1 MIKIIK
7 KLFSE
12 DRKFYLRVLAL
23 ALPIALQSLITIGVN
38 MLDTIMVGRLSEEA
52 LSAASLANQ
61 FITIYH
67 IFCMGLGMGA
77 SVLVSRY
84 WGMRENEPQK
94 AAEALKKTVC
104 IMVRLTLGLALL
116 FAVVTA
122 VMPAAVMGMYTP
134 EESIISLGVIYFKY
148 SIATYFFL
156 GLSLVCTIVLR
167 SVGQVRMP
175 LYVSIGAFFV
185 NLVANYGLIF
195 GRLGMPR
202 MGIAGAA
209 LGTLIARVFEAGV
222 SCGYLFFF
230 DRGIGFRLRHLF
242 MKTGDLVGEYIRI
255 SIPVLVSDGIL
266 AIGNNTV
273 AMVVGHL
280 SMAFVAANA
289 VTSVTQQMSNVLA
302 QGVAQ
307 AGAIVTGQ
315 TLGEGER
322 DKALSQGYT
331 FLGMGLGLGLFAAL
345 VIRLISG
352 PVIRAYSMSRET
364 TEVARQLMDA
374 IGFIMIF
381 QSTNSIM
388 TKGVLRGGGDT
399 RMLMLADNIFLWLL
413 SIPLGLLA
421 GFELG
426 LPAFWIYTCLKADQI
441 AKTVWCVFRLR
452 GGKWIKKITTGKN
465 GEEKGLPA
473 N

>member
-1 MIKIIK
+1 MKIIK

-12 DRKFYLRVLAL
+12 DKAFYIRVLTL

-52 LSAASLANQ
+52 LSATSLANQ
-61 FITIYH
+61 FINIYH

-84 WGMRENEPQK
+84 WGMRESEPQK

-116 FAVVTA
+116 FAIVTA
-122 VMPAAVMGMYTP
+122 VIPGPVMRMYTP
-134 EESIISLGVIYFKY
+134 EDSLVSLGVIYFRY
-148 SIATYFFL
+148 SIVTYFFL

-195 GRLGMPR
+195 GKLGMPR

-222 SCGYLFFF
+222 ICGYLFFF
-230 DRGIGFRLRHLF
+230 DRKIGFRLNHLF
-242 MKTGDLVGEYIRI
+242 MKTGDLIGEYVRI

-280 SMAFVAANA
+280 SMSFVAANA

-315 TLGEGER
+315 TLGQGER
-322 DKALSQGYT
+322 EKALRQGYA
-331 FLGMGLGLGLFAAL
+331 FLGLGLSLGLFAAL

-352 PVIRAYSMSRET
+352 PVIHAYDMSPET
-364 TEVARQLMDA
+364 VEVARQLMDA

-381 QSTNSIM
+381 QSANSIM

-399 RMLMLADNIFLWLL
+399 KMLMLADNIFLWLL

-421 GFELG
+421 GFVFG

-441 AKTVWCVFRLR
+441 AKTVWCVFRLK
-452 GGKWIKKITTGKN
+452 GGKWIKKISTGKI
-465 GEEKGLPA
+465 E
-473 N
+473 

>member
-1 MIKIIK
+1 MI
-7 KLFSE
+7 
-12 DRKFYLRVLAL
+12 
-23 ALPIALQSLITIGVN
+23 
-38 MLDTIMVGRLSEEA
+38 
-52 LSAASLANQ
+52 
-61 FITIYH
+61 
-67 IFCMGLGMGA
+67 
-77 SVLVSRY
+77 
-84 WGMRENEPQK
+84 
-94 AAEALKKTVC
+94 
-104 IMVRLTLGLALL
+104 
-116 FAVVTA
+116 
-122 VMPAAVMGMYTP
+122 
-134 EESIISLGVIYFKY
+134 
-148 SIATYFFL
+148 
-156 GLSLVCTIVLR
+156 
-167 SVGQVRMP
+167 
-175 LYVSIGAFFV
+175 
-185 NLVANYGLIF
+185 
-195 GRLGMPR
+195 
-202 MGIAGAA
+202 
-209 LGTLIARVFEAGV
+209 
-222 SCGYLFFF
+222 CGYLFFF

-421 GFELG
+421 GFVLG